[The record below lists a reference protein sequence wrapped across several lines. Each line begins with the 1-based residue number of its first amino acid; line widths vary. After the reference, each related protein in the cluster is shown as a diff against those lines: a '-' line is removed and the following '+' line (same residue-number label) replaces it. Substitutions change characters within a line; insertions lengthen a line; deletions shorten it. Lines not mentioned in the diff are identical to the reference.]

1 MKRVLKLTLFA
12 VILIMTMMMSKTV
25 LADER
30 KDAKVDYEYNSD
42 GTAKVTITFS
52 ESVEGFNTLIES
64 GWQLSG
70 NTATKTIDRVN
81 KIIDYNE
88 KNINEIIDNAA
99 DITTDVKSIL
109 DIVEKVTGFF
119 KILRVF
125 KK

>member
-1 MKRVLKLTLFA
+1 MKKERINNERNWLASWGSSVWSISVNNSYIAKTL
-12 VILIMTMMMSKTV
+12 
-25 LADER
+25 
-30 KDAKVDYEYNSD
+30 
-42 GTAKVTITFS
+42 
-52 ESVEGFNTLIES
+52 
-64 GWQLSG
+64 

>member
-1 MKRVLKLTLFA
+1 MVFINLNNYIMKHYYHEKCNSGLRSLVAAVLFGIA
-12 VILIMTMMMSKTV
+12 ILIIAIYIAKT
-25 LADER
+25 L
-30 KDAKVDYEYNSD
+30 
-42 GTAKVTITFS
+42 
-52 ESVEGFNTLIES
+52 
-64 GWQLSG
+64 

>member
-1 MKRVLKLTLFA
+1 MVGKLGQFCLEYQYLIIAIYIAKTL
-12 VILIMTMMMSKTV
+12 
-25 LADER
+25 
-30 KDAKVDYEYNSD
+30 
-42 GTAKVTITFS
+42 
-52 ESVEGFNTLIES
+52 
-64 GWQLSG
+64 